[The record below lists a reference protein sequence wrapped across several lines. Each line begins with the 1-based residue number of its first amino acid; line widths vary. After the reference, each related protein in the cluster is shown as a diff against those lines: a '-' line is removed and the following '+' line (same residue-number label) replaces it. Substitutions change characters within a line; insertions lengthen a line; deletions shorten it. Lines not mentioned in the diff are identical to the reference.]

1 MAVKKVFW
9 ENPYQTELLTKVNS
23 VQGNIIT
30 LFETIVFAFSGGQ
43 QSDKGE
49 INGFNILNARKMDKE
64 IYYTIESGHNLFTGD
79 EVLVKIDWER
89 RYKLMKLHF
98 AAEIILELIIQNF
111 NNPEKFGANISVN
124 KARLDFIWKQ
134 NISEIFPIIESK
146 AKSII
151 NSDLKIIS
159 TYSDFENELRYWEIE
174 GFGKVE
180 CSGTHINSTSEIGNI
195 RLKRVTQGQNK
206 ERIEIY
212 LTQ

>member
-43 QSDKGE
+43 QSDDGE
-49 INGFNILNARKMDKE
+49 INGFKILNARKMDKE
-64 IYYTIESGHNLFTGD
+64 IYYTIESGHDLFTGD
-79 EVLVKIDWER
+79 EVLVKIDWEK

-98 AAEIILELIIQNF
+98 AAEIILELINQNL
-111 NNPEKFGANISVN
+111 NSPEKFGANISVN
-124 KARLDFIWKQ
+124 KARLDFIWNQ
-134 NISEIFPIIESK
+134 NISEVFPIIEPKLK
-146 AKSII
+146 AII
-151 NSDLKIIS
+151 NSDLPIIS
-159 TYSDFENELRYWEIE
+159 AYSDFENELRYWEIE
-174 GFGKVE
+174 GFGKVD
-180 CSGTHINSTSEIGNI
+180 CSGTHIKNTGEIGNI
-195 RLKRVTQGQNK
+195 RLKRVTQGNNK